1 LFASRSIV
9 LALLLLADGAQARIT
24 SRREQDRRVRWGGP
38 TVQKSFYYVGPA
50 EKLAIRLLISL
61 VSRRQL
67 VGLEPGDD
75 IHVRLRRG
83 RHIYMYESDAM
94 EPAAVWQIRGFD
106 RYDDQLNRF
115 KVATQR

>member
-1 LFASRSIV
+1 MGRSNRSEK
-9 LALLLLADGAQARIT
+9 LLL
-24 SRREQDRRVRWGGP
+24 RRTCREIGD
-38 TVQKSFYYVGPA
+38 
-50 EKLAIRLLISL
+50 RLLISF

-83 RHIYMYESDAM
+83 RHIYVYESDAM